1 MEIIGHHKQK
11 EFFKKAIQLERLS
24 HAYLFA
30 GQEELGKRTLALEI
44 VSTIF
49 GSNQKIE
56 NHPDFMFIKAESKDI
71 QISQIRELIRK
82 ISLKPSLAKRKIAV
96 IDNAHLMNKE
106 AQTCLLK
113 TLEEPR
119 GNCLLILISD
129 KPGYLFPTIISRLQ
143 TIKFNLVE
151 KKLIEKYLFKNN
163 LLKKEVEEISEI
175 SLGRPGKAI
184 NLFFDKKNL
193 ENFKLRAKELDKI
206 SACSLFFRFQYI
218 KKITE
223 NLKEVKEV
231 LDVWLYCY
239 RQKFLKNPT
248 RKLKNIINLIEIT
261 RYLILNTN
269 VNSKLALE
277 RLVLEI

>member
-175 SLGRPGKAI
+175 SLGRSGKAI